1 LKAIVF
7 TDLDGTLLD
16 HASYSFEPAR
26 EALNALSLTGI
37 PLILCSS
44 KTRAEILL
52 LQDMLGISGP
62 FISENGG
69 AVFLSGGGDL
79 TSLFPEVAHGL
90 PAKIFGR
97 PYVELREA
105 LTSLAAEF
113 GEGVKGFGD
122 MEVKEVAALTGLGEA
137 HTLPAML
144 RDFDE
149 PFVWRPEP
157 GPSEVEMAK
166 AILAVQGGG
175 LSLTRGGR
183 FWHLM
188 GDNDK
193 GKAIRW
199 LLSKLESKW
208 GETPKSLALG
218 DSENDLP
225 MLLAVDDGV
234 LVEKPNG
241 GYLSQPPNNILLAN
255 GKGPVGWNKAVLNW
269 IEQLR
274 RS

>member
-1 LKAIVF
+1 MKAIVF

-16 HASYSFEPAR
+16 HASYSFAPAR

-69 AVFLSGGGDL
+69 AAFLSGGGEL
-79 TSLFPEVAHGL
+79 TSLFPEVAHDL

-97 PYVELREA
+97 PYGELRAA
-105 LTSLAAEF
+105 LKSLAAEF

-122 MEVKEVAALTGLGEA
+122 MGIKEIAALTGLDEA
-137 HTLPAML
+137 RALSAML

-157 GPSEVEMAK
+157 GPSEVEKAK
-166 AILAVQGGG
+166 AILAVQEGG

-241 GYLSQPPNNILLAN
+241 GHLSPHPHNILLAD

-269 IEQLR
+269 MEQLK